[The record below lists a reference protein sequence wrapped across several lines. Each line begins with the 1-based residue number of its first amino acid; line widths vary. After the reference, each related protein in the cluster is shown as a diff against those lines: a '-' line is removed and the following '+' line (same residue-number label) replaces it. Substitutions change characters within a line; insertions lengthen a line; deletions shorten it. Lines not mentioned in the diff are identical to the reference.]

1 MITSVQQSIIEVVA
15 EILECEES
23 DLSMEFSKEENDEW
37 DSVNTLRMFT
47 SLEAE
52 FNVRLSMEQFLN
64 VETIQ
69 DIVNLIEAEKYDH

>member
-15 EILECEES
+15 EILECEEQE
-23 DLSMEFSKEENDEW
+23 LSMGYRKEENDEW

-47 SLEAE
+47 SIEAE

-69 DIVNLIEAEKYDH
+69 DIVSLIEAEKHDH

>member
-23 DLSMEFSKEENDEW
+23 DLSMGFSKEENDEW